1 MRYFINNDCE
11 HTKHYRLKNNEK
23 LIYESIG
30 AEMIVQKQ
38 SGIGFL
44 RLSHVGHNNP
54 NYSIEQDQYFFFL
67 CTGHKPHSKKKKNEN
82 MYHPIHSFY
91 IEQIHR
97 LGLPRDIQN
106 HSV

>member
-54 NYSIEQDQYFFFL
+54 NYSIEQDQYFFFYAL
-67 CTGHKPHSKKKKNEN
+67 DTNLTQKRRKMKICITQSTLF
-82 MYHPIHSFY
+82 I
-91 IEQIHR
+91 
-97 LGLPRDIQN
+97 
-106 HSV
+106 